1 MLWCSMSV
9 ALERRQ
15 KHRVRKRGAVLLE
28 TTAAINAPSMPA
40 RQLPNILITG
50 TPGTGKTTHSELVA
64 AEARLQHVNIGAL
77 VREHELYDG
86 YNEEFEAYFVND
98 DKVCLSSRMFGGMR
112 PVARRDGWPA
122 CPVCAS
128 LVEGVWLSMYVF
140 LHDFNAL
147 QVNDHLEDMM
157 AAGGVVVDHHSS
169 DFFPERFF
177 DLVVVLQTDNT
188 LLYDRLKARGYS
200 EKKIQE
206 NVQCE
211 IMHVPCEEAQRSY
224 RPEVVQI
231 LSLSLIHI

>member
-1 MLWCSMSV
+1 MSV
-9 ALERRQ
+9 ALERRH
-15 KHRVRKRGAVLLE
+15 KHRGVRKRGAVLLE
-28 TTAAINAPSMPA
+28 TTAAINSHSMPT
-40 RQLPNILITG
+40 RQKPNILITG

-64 AEARLQHVNIGAL
+64 SEAGLQHVNIGAL

-98 DKVCLSSRMFGGMR
+98 DKV
-112 PVARRDGWPA
+112 
-122 CPVCAS
+122 
-128 LVEGVWLSMYVF
+128 
-140 LHDFNAL
+140 
-147 QVNDHLEDMM
+147 NDHLEDIM

-224 RPEVVQI
+224 KPEVVQI
-231 LSLSLIHI
+231 LSSDDTDEMESNVERIVEWSRRFSTGNKQVS

>member
-1 MLWCSMSV
+1 M
-9 ALERRQ
+9 
-15 KHRVRKRGAVLLE
+15 G
-28 TTAAINAPSMPA
+28 
-40 RQLPNILITG
+40 
-50 TPGTGKTTHSELVA
+50 
-64 AEARLQHVNIGAL
+64 
-77 VREHELYDG
+77 
-86 YNEEFEAYFVND
+86 
-98 DKVCLSSRMFGGMR
+98 
-112 PVARRDGWPA
+112 
-122 CPVCAS
+122 
-128 LVEGVWLSMYVF
+128 
-140 LHDFNAL
+140 L

-224 RPEVVQI
+224 RAEVVQI
-231 LSLSLIHI
+231 LSSDDTDEMESNVERIVEWSRQFRTAPKPAS